1 MLDYLKFSMDN
12 RSKSVLYLIPT
23 VISENSV
30 ARVIPEYSKEII
42 KSLKF
47 FISEDI
53 RTTRRF
59 LKNIDKTININEIL
73 FFELNK
79 HTKDEDISEYLNPCE
94 KGESVGLISEA
105 GLPCIADPGN
115 IIVKIAHQKDIRI
128 VPLSGPSSIFMAL
141 MSSGFNGQN
150 FAFNGYLPID
160 KTERYK
166 KIKQLEQRS
175 KYENQT
181 QIFMETPFRNNKLFA
196 ELLSVLNSNTYLCVA
211 ANITAEDEFIKTKKI
226 SDWKKVKYDFDK
238 KNCIFII

>member
-1 MLDYLKFSMDN
+1 MDN
-12 RSKSVLYLIPT
+12 KTKSVLYLIPNL
-23 VISENSV
+23 ISDDSV
-30 ARVIPEYSKEII
+30 ARVIPEFNREII
-42 KSLKF
+42 RTLKI
-47 FISEDI
+47 FICEDI

-59 LKNIDKTININEIL
+59 LKSIDKTIDINQIL

-79 HTKDEDISEYLNPCE
+79 HTKVEDINEYLNPCE
-94 KGESVGLISEA
+94 KGESVGVISEA

-115 IIVKIAHQKDIRI
+115 IIVKIAHQKDIRV

-160 KTERYK
+160 KTERIK
-166 KIKQLEQRS
+166 KIKQLEQKSR
-175 KYENQT
+175 YENQT
-181 QIFMETPFRNNKLFA
+181 QIFMETPFRNNKLFT
-196 ELLSVLNSNTYLCVA
+196 ELLSILNPNTYLCVA
-211 ANITAEDEFIKTKKI
+211 INITAQDEFIKTKKI

>member
-1 MLDYLKFSMDN
+1 MDN
-12 RSKSVLYLIPT
+12 KTKSVLYLIPNL
-23 VISENSV
+23 ISDDSV
-30 ARVIPEYSKEII
+30 ARVIPEFNREII
-42 KSLKF
+42 RTLKI
-47 FISEDI
+47 FICEDI

-59 LKNIDKTININEIL
+59 LKSIDKTIDINQIL

-79 HTKDEDISEYLNPCE
+79 HTKDEDINEYLNPCE
-94 KGESVGLISEA
+94 KGESVGVISEA

-115 IIVKIAHQKDIRI
+115 IIVKIAHQKDIRV

-160 KTERYK
+160 KTERIK
-166 KIKQLEQRS
+166 KIKQLEQKSR
-175 KYENQT
+175 YENQT
-181 QIFMETPFRNNKLFA
+181 QIFMETPFRNNKLFT
-196 ELLSVLNSNTYLCVA
+196 ELLSILNPNTYLCVA
-211 ANITAEDEFIKTKKI
+211 INITAQDEFIKTKKI